1 VTSPKLGI
9 HEDVLAALD
18 TITPSKKW
26 WGARRTIA
34 IEYRLCPLA
43 AQHVSFGLVLR
54 HYMSITLM
62 APSLLLRRKQG
73 ERAFAFGFADE
84 PLLVFAEDAR
94 QFSYDCCCFWLA
106 ALAR

>member
-1 VTSPKLGI
+1 
-9 HEDVLAALD
+9 VLAALD

-34 IEYRLCPLA
+34 TEYRLCLLA

-62 APSLLLRRKQG
+62 GRTIAEISGWPRIDRLLHES
-73 ERAFAFGFADE
+73 ERYGISCSAISMMND
-84 PLLVFAEDAR
+84 
-94 QFSYDCCCFWLA
+94 S
-106 ALAR
+106 